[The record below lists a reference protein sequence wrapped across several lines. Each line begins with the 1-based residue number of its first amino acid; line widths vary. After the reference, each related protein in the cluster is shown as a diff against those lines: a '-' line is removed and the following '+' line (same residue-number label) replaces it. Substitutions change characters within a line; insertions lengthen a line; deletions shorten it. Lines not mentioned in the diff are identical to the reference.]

1 MTATASDWI
10 RATKAA
16 PCPVCEHDSWCGIS
30 ADGQIARCMR
40 EASPHES
47 SGGGWIH
54 RLNGEN
60 RASEPR
66 PKPTPKPSRDWGAM
80 SARFAENTTA
90 EQVAEL
96 AERLRVEPQA
106 LRELGIG
113 RDGDRV
119 TFPMFAGNGTV
130 CGIKTRRHDWTSPGC
145 IAGSALGVI
154 RRAVPDDGLLLVCE
168 GESDTAAG
176 LSLGF
181 DCIGVPGA
189 GNAPEAAAAFARG
202 RETVIVADAD
212 DAGQKGAQRLREVL
226 LPVAKSLRVVYP
238 PAGTKD
244 LRQWLIGGCTRE
256 ALAAAIEAAPV
267 EVPIGPES
275 PPMAM
280 RFLRPWELAEL
291 PPRELLWGAGLG
303 RGELGMLFG
312 SWGTY
317 KSFVALGLA
326 VAIAD
331 GTDFL
336 GFKTRPGAVG
346 IIVGEG
352 AAGQADR
359 LRAATAIARI
369 ADRTDPIHDRI
380 GIACGVPPLTTA
392 EGFDATVAAI
402 EAMPVVPA
410 LLIIDTVARA
420 LSAAGLDENSTSEM
434 GLFVAALDR
443 LRARFPGMAVLAVHH
458 SGNDRTD
465 RCRGSSA
472 LPSGCD
478 FQMHTETVRGQ
489 SVPSVKLAFDKTKD
503 GQEPP
508 PMRLNLAKVV
518 VRTDAEGADVTSLRI
533 ADFAPDDEGQRAEP
547 KAKAAD
553 LLLAALREAGPAGL
567 NARAAKESISRPG
580 STTSEGLAKL
590 VGQGLAEPFVDDKG
604 KPRWR
609 LAQGNQ

>member
-1 MTATASDWI
+1 MSAQLHESGWV
-10 RATKAA
+10 RVTKAS

-30 ADGQIARCMR
+30 ADGQVARCMR

-54 RLNGEN
+54 RLGE
-60 RASEPR
+60 AEPR
-66 PKPTPKPSRDWGAM
+66 TKPAPKPTRDWGAM
-80 SARFAENTTA
+80 SARFAENATA

-96 AERLRVEPQA
+96 AERLHVEAQA

-113 RDGDRV
+113 RDGSLWA
-119 TFPMFAGNGTV
+119 FPMFAADGSVSGV
-130 CGIKTRRHDWTSPGC
+130 KTKRHNWTEPGC
-145 IAGSALGVI
+145 ITGSKLGVF

-176 LSLGF
+176 LSLAF

-202 RETVIVADAD
+202 RDTVIVADAD
-212 DAGQKGAQRLREVL
+212 EPGENGAARLREAL
-226 LPVAKSLRVVYP
+226 LPVAKSLRIVQP
-238 PAGTKD
+238 PAPHKD
-244 LRQWLIGGCTRE
+244 LRAWFIGGCTRE
-256 ALAAAIEAAPV
+256 TLAAAIEAAPV

-275 PPMAM
+275 RPTAM
-280 RFLRPWELAEL
+280 RFLRPWELADL

-312 SWGTY
+312 PWGSF

-326 VAIAD
+326 VALVD
-331 GTDFL
+331 GADFL

-346 IIVGEG
+346 LIVGEG
-352 AAGQADR
+352 AAGQVDR
-359 LRAATAIARI
+359 LRAATSVARI
-369 ADRTDPIHDRI
+369 ADRGDAIHDRI
-380 GIACGVPPLTTA
+380 GIACGVPALTTA

-402 EAMPVVPA
+402 EAMPVLPSLV
-410 LLIIDTVARA
+410 IIDTVARA
-420 LSAAGLDENSTSEM
+420 LGAAGLDENSTSEM

-518 VRTDAEGADVTSLRI
+518 VREDDEGKPVSSLRI
-533 ADFAPDDEGQRAEP
+533 DSYAADVPERQASP
-547 KAKAAD
+547 KARTED
-553 LLLAALREAGPAGL
+553 LLREAM
-567 NARAAKESISRPG
+567 RAAGAGGIGSEDARSATSKVASTVSEILSRMVEDG
-580 STTSEGLAKL
+580 E
-590 VGQGLAEPFVDDKG
+590 AEPFTNDAGRK
-604 KPRWR
+604 RWR
-609 LAQGNQ
+609 IRGGQ